1 MIGRSTAQDRAQI
14 APPASSSAAQNR
26 SYSRA
31 AGKTLQG
38 ASAFYPYGLVILL
51 ALYFVWALLE
61 QHEKIRTAIK
71 PQAIGVNLRNIA
83 VIMITVI
90 LGLNLAKIVV
100 GKLCAWGLPGAKFLQ
115 MLVGGA

>member
-1 MIGRSTAQDRAQI
+1 MYGRSVGQDKAQV
-14 APPASSSAAQNR
+14 APSTSAAGTYNGFNR
-26 SYSRA
+26 
-31 AGKTLQG
+31 QG
-38 ASAFYPYGLVILL
+38 RSGVSDSTMSFFPIGLVILL
-51 ALYFVWALLE
+51 GLYFAWALLE

-83 VIMITVI
+83 VILVTVI

-100 GKLCAWGLPGAKFLQ
+100 GKLCAWGLPGAKFAQ